1 MDSYKILWVDDEIDL
16 LTPHVRI
23 LDKKG
28 YHTSTVNNGDDA
40 IAMAAQG
47 SFDLILL
54 DVMMPGKDGIR
65 VLEELKSSQ
74 PNIPVVMI
82 TKSEDDNMIDASIA
96 LKAEDF
102 LVKPLQPRQLLAVC
116 KRILEGKRLV
126 EANFPPRYAREVQLL
141 RELFAN
147 QNWNSWIEAALK
159 LFSWSNQLSEST
171 DSALKDIHGEMK
183 KEADEEFSHYF
194 EKNYPDLIHSEQ
206 APVFSHTF
214 FKRIVKPLLDSGEK
228 VLWVILDCMRADQ
241 WFEIS
246 RHLQNDFEIATNYYF
261 SIIPS
266 ATPYSRNALFNGK
279 LPREIVKQY
288 PDFLNIL
295 EKPHQNRFEKDFL
308 YSSLRSVT
316 KQPEKIS
323 SYRKIINVEGELN
336 FLEEIQS
343 LKQKQL
349 IGVVV
354 DFIDLLSHSIS
365 RHVVLEEM
373 IRNEISLKKITGT
386 WFLNSPLFKALKL
399 AKDMGMKII
408 ITTDHGSIKVKTPA
422 ILKNARSD
430 VSSNLRYKY
439 GSYLDVQ
446 KNHQNRCIIL
456 TKPEQWGLPK
466 HTPNTNYV
474 FAIHD
479 TFLVYPTNPEVY
491 TKQYRDTIQHGGVS
505 LEEVVIPY
513 AVCSP
518 R

>member
-1 MDSYKILWVDDEIDL
+1 MESYKILWVDDEIDL

-28 YHTSTVNNGDDA
+28 YKTTSVNNGDDA
-40 IAMAAQG
+40 IALASQS

-65 VLEELKSSQ
+65 VLEELKSNQ

-126 EANFPPRYAREVQLL
+126 EANFPPRYAKEVQLL
-141 RELFAN
+141 RELFSN
-147 QNWNSWIEAALK
+147 QDWSSWIDAALK

-171 DSALKDIHGEMK
+171 DSALKEIHGEMK
-183 KEADEEFSHYF
+183 KEADEEFAHYF
-194 EKNYPDLIHSEQ
+194 ENYYPHLIHSPEG
-206 APVFSHTF
+206 PIFSHTF
-214 FKRIVKPLLDSGEK
+214 FKRVVQPILESGEK
-228 VLWVILDCMRADQ
+228 VLWLILDCMRVDQ
-241 WFEIS
+241 WLEIS
-246 RHLQNDFEIATNYYF
+246 QHLQNDFDVNTNYYF
-261 SIIPS
+261 SLIPS

-279 LPREIVKQY
+279 LPREIVQQY

-308 YSSLRSVT
+308 YSNLRSVT
-316 KQPEKIS
+316 KQPEKFS
-323 SYRKIINVEGELN
+323 SYRKVINVEGEIK
-336 FLEEIQS
+336 FLEEINS
-343 LKQKQL
+343 LKEKQL
-349 IGVVV
+349 IGLVV

-373 IRNEISLKKITGT
+373 IRNEESLKKITGT

-439 GSYLDVQ
+439 GSDLNVQ
-446 KNHQNRCIIL
+446 KNHCNRGIVL
-456 TKPEQWGLPK
+456 TNPEKWGLPK
-466 HTPNTNYV
+466 HTPRTNYV

-491 TKQYRDTIQHGGVS
+491 TKQYRDTIQHGGIS

-513 AVCSP
+513 AICSP